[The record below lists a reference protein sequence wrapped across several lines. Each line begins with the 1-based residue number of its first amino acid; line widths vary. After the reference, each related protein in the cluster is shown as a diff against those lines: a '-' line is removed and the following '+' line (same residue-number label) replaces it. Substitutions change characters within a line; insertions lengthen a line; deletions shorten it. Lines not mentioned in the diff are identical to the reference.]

1 MNKLETRNMSADYS
15 DMDKPFSDQANRLL
29 WHRNLLGLSQ
39 TEYGAKAGLKR
50 PAINNYESGDF
61 QIGLAAA
68 RALRT
73 TYGLSLDFIYEGV
86 ADALPMSLRNALL
99 DKPVAK

>member
-1 MNKLETRNMSADYS
+1 MNDVVTRKMSAQNVS
-15 DMDKPFSDQANRLL
+15 MDKPFSDQANRLL
-29 WHRNLLGLSQ
+29 WHRNLLALSQ
-39 TEYGAKAGLKR
+39 IEYATKAGLKR
-50 PAINNYESGDF
+50 AAVNNYESGDF

-68 RALRT
+68 RALRS

-86 ADALPMSLRNALL
+86 TDALPMNLRNALL